1 MKYWSSA
8 LPLFL
13 LRHETATAFSVVSKI
28 VTPTKS
34 STTRVFAES
43 SSYSPLDGEQRIN
56 LKQDLE
62 SPKVATQD
70 EVVGGDKKVY
80 CRCWMSGTFPLCD
93 GQHMKHNKATGDNVG
108 PLIVSV
114 PKATTK
120 VAEPNF
126 VMAKSSEDAK
136 EEEEK
141 GKPKKHVTRK
151 KIAGRKKRVIL
162 GYRLTSVAYLASTI
176 AILAVMGVRG
186 SSVFF
191 GSGHVLAAGLG
202 YILASA
208 AENDR
213 LDSDTYKRLNLCL
226 TDYGLVGLGM
236 VAVATEFRQSP
247 IFIIPALIA
256 AINSV
261 KGYAY
266 GVLGWDKSGDVTMI
280 KDFAEGTKSTLPS
293 GSRFGPQESQGR
305 WIFGCHRDGDGNG
318 PFQTCRTL

>member
-1 MKYWSSA
+1 M
-8 LPLFL
+8 
-13 LRHETATAFSVVSKI
+13 
-28 VTPTKS
+28 
-34 STTRVFAES
+34 
-43 SSYSPLDGEQRIN
+43 
-56 LKQDLE
+56 
-62 SPKVATQD
+62 
-70 EVVGGDKKVY
+70 
-80 CRCWMSGTFPLCD
+80 
-93 GQHMKHNKATGDNVG
+93 G

-114 PKATTK
+114 PRATTK

-186 SSVFF
+186 SSVYF

-213 LDSDTYKRLNLCL
+213 LDSDTYKRLTLCL

-236 VAVATEFRQSP
+236 VALATEF
-247 IFIIPALIA
+247 
-256 AINSV
+256 
-261 KGYAY
+261 
-266 GVLGWDKSGDVTMI
+266 
-280 KDFAEGTKSTLPS
+280 
-293 GSRFGPQESQGR
+293 
-305 WIFGCHRDGDGNG
+305 
-318 PFQTCRTL
+318 